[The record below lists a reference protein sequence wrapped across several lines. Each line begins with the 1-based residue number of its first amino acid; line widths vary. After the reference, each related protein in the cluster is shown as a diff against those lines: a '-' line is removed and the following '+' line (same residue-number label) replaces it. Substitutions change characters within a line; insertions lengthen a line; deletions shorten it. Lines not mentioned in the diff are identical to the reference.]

1 MSAIGPDTWIWW
13 VSICQFIRQIGM
25 GFVLM
30 PITTW
35 SLNCLSPREVSAGSA
50 VTNTARQLG
59 GAIGAPVLVILMET
73 FTKMRQNALGGGAE
87 HAAAASIFGVQT
99 ALHISSAI
107 VLVVVFIVLFGVK
120 GDGAG
125 STRDLTHR
133 AMRRLHAEV
142 EEHTGA
148 VSGSGAW
155 PARIE

>member
-1 MSAIGPDTWIWW
+1 
-13 VSICQFIRQIGM
+13 
-25 GFVLM
+25 
-30 PITTW
+30 
-35 SLNCLSPREVSAGSA
+35 
-50 VTNTARQLG
+50 
-59 GAIGAPVLVILMET
+59 MET